1 MIIQRYN
8 TAAILLHWL
17 TALIVL
23 AMIGMGLWMVTI
35 PPKTPPRELLFNL
48 HKSLGIVVI
57 MITLVRLGWRWSHPP
72 PPWPP
77 EMEPWNKRAAQIVHG
92 LLYAALLVQASSG
105 YLASEFGAYGIAFFG
120 MDLPRWGSNSPD
132 IRKFFLTMHGIGAFS
147 AIVLIVLHSMAAIYH
162 AVRPGRLSPRR
173 MW

>member
-1 MIIQRYN
+1 MAALTSLDVRQEQGVIKQRYN

-72 PPWPP
+72 PPCLR
-77 EMEPWNKRAAQIVHG
+77 MHLFHRQQYLLCLRLRQCSLACTVH
-92 LLYAALLVQASSG
+92 
-105 YLASEFGAYGIAFFG
+105 F
-120 MDLPRWGSNSPD
+120 SP
-132 IRKFFLTMHGIGAFS
+132 
-147 AIVLIVLHSMAAIYH
+147 
-162 AVRPGRLSPRR
+162 
-173 MW
+173 